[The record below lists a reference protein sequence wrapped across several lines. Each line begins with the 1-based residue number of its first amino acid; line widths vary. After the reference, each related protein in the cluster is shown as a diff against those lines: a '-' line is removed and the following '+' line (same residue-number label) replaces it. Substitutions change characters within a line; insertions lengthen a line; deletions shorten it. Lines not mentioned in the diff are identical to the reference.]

1 MQDNRLG
8 RLLKHKR
15 VAILVTLEEL
25 AMASG
30 VSEVDLEQIESGEY
44 VPLNGCLERIARA
57 LGIETGKLSSRSE
70 GIGPPLVLARTLA
83 LPLPEREYDKS
94 RLQQLYLGLGQV

>member
-15 VAILVTLEEL
+15 VAMLVTLDEL

-30 VSEVDLEQIESGEY
+30 VSEVDLEQIESGEC
-44 VPLNGCLERIARA
+44 VPQNGCLERIARA
-57 LGIETGKLSSRSE
+57 LGIETGKLSSLS
-70 GIGPPLVLARTLA
+70 GDDGLPLVLARTSA
-83 LPLPEREYDKS
+83 LPLPERECDKS
-94 RLQQLYLGLGQV
+94 RLQQLYLGLG

>member
-15 VAILVTLEEL
+15 VAMLVTLEEL

-30 VSEVDLEQIESGEY
+30 VSEEDLEQIESGER
-44 VPLNGCLERIARA
+44 VPQNGCLERIAQA
-57 LGIETGKLSSRSE
+57 LGIEAGKLSSRSE
-70 GIGPPLVLARTLA
+70 GIGPPLVLALTPA
-83 LPLPEREYDKS
+83 LPLPERECDKS
-94 RLQQLYLGLGQV
+94 RLQQLYLGLG

>member
-15 VAILVTLEEL
+15 VAMLVTLEEL

-30 VSEVDLEQIESGEY
+30 VSVAELERIEAGEC
-44 VPLNGCLERIARA
+44 VPQNGCLERIARA
-57 LGIETGKLSSRSE
+57 LGIETGKLLSRSE

-83 LPLPEREYDKS
+83 LPLPERECDKS
-94 RLQQLYLGLGQV
+94 RLQQLYLGLG